1 MVQPL
6 VAPGTFLDWFDARV
20 GADGLPEPARGG
32 RGRPRRVTTR
42 QLLATLVFQ
51 VLYGVGTVRHHMR
64 LLCQVPWADSSAA
77 ERRARL
83 PWATFTALLTRVLQ
97 PVATPA
103 EPDAFWQGLRVLA
116 IDGTQFSVAN
126 TPQIAPRVRKAQT
139 SQGPAAFAKL
149 TTVVLLEVGH
159 HNPVAAAIGAAGES
173 EWALAQTL
181 LPQVPP
187 QSLLLGDRLYGVA
200 AFVAPLQARC
210 ATTGSHF
217 LLRAGRKTRPQHRQR
232 LADGSRLIAIAV
244 RSRTRP
250 ATLVEWITVREIR
263 VQVARAGAAA
273 HELCLWT
280 SLLDPAAA
288 PALALAALYARRWE
302 QELYFRTLKRVVR
315 RTDLLR
321 SHTLETAAQ
330 EIAAILLASAA
341 LATARQRGAIP
352 DVAAARIS
360 LQKVLEF
367 CVKPMWLAVELTR
380 GVVSE
385 AQLQAILARG
395 YAQIADY
402 ISPPRRARS
411 VPRQVR
417 QPQRPWPRTRTTT
430 TLTGP
435 VALTLVPWPE

>member
-187 QSLLLGDRLYGVA
+187 RVSSSG
-200 AFVAPLQARC
+200 
-210 ATTGSHF
+210 TGS
-217 LLRAGRKTRPQHRQR
+217 T
-232 LADGSRLIAIAV
+232 GSRRLSP
-244 RSRTRP
+244 RSRPAAPRP
-250 ATLVEWITVREIR
+250 GVTFCCARGARRGRSTGSASRT
-263 VQVARAGAAA
+263 ARA
-273 HELCLWT
+273 
-280 SLLDPAAA
+280 
-288 PALALAALYARRWE
+288 
-302 QELYFRTLKRVVR
+302 
-315 RTDLLR
+315 
-321 SHTLETAAQ
+321 
-330 EIAAILLASAA
+330 
-341 LATARQRGAIP
+341 
-352 DVAAARIS
+352 
-360 LQKVLEF
+360 
-367 CVKPMWLAVELTR
+367 
-380 GVVSE
+380 
-385 AQLQAILARG
+385 
-395 YAQIADY
+395 
-402 ISPPRRARS
+402 
-411 VPRQVR
+411 
-417 QPQRPWPRTRTTT
+417 
-430 TLTGP
+430 
-435 VALTLVPWPE
+435 